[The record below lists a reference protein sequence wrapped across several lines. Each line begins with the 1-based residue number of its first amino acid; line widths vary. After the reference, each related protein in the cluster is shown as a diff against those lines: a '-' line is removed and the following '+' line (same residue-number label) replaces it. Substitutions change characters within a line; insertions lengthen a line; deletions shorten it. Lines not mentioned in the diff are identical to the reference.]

1 MATKRDLPAD
11 IEDRDVE
18 QPPRGFAL
26 HPGETAE
33 QFLAIGEDLMRSTGV
48 EPRWPGA
55 IEIRR
60 KIEAGEL
67 GTL

>member
-11 IEDRDVE
+11 IEDRDIAE
-18 QPPRGFAL
+18 GTRGFAL
-26 HPGETAE
+26 GSGETAE
-33 QFLAIGEDLMRSTGV
+33 QFLAVREDMLRSAGI

-55 IEIRR
+55 AEIRR

-67 GTL
+67 GT